1 MTPEVGLELV
11 NPVAGT
17 RMVFLATAAS
27 SNGEYVEIEATYPPN
42 NAPPPRHLHPNQ
54 DERFELISG
63 SLRGVRGDEEFA
75 VSKGEELEVP
85 RGTPHLMGA
94 GDDGAV
100 FRWRTSPALR
110 RTSCSSRSGRSRM
123 TTTGRPTA
131 CSCSTPSASSA
142 TSSAS
147 ARRRGVRRGAAG
159 RLRRR
164 LPCAL
169 LARRMPCPP
178 LSMHPRWR

>member
-110 RTSCSSRSGRSRM
+110 TDQLFIALWQVAHDNDWAPNGMQLFNAISQFGDEFCLCS
-123 TTTGRPTA
+123 
-131 CSCSTPSASSA
+131 
-142 TSSAS
+142 
-147 ARRRGVRRGAAG
+147 
-159 RLRRR
+159 
-164 LPCAL
+164 
-169 LARRMPCPP
+169 
-178 LSMHPRWR
+178 